1 MHLIHALVA
10 AQAFQGSPLSA
21 DAAQDE
27 PTRPLPEPEPYE
39 PPVFFEPDL
48 RGLGFG
54 PVGPPNRAQRR
65 GKQKA
70 QRRSRS
76 KP

>member
-27 PTRPLPEPEPYE
+27 PTRPLPESEPYE
-39 PPVFFEPDL
+39 PPTFAEPDL
-48 RGLGFG
+48 RGFDFG
-54 PVGPPNRAQRR
+54 YTGPPNRKQRRAAQRAKR
-65 GKQKA
+65 SQK
-70 QRRSRS
+70 
-76 KP
+76 